1 MGGNKEEETKSLK
14 GDEEEATKS
23 EEEDKSDHVKD
34 NQKITSEE
42 SVSYTHLTLPTK
54 RIV

>member
-1 MGGNKEEETKSLK
+1 MATIAHLTDATFDEAVKS
-14 GDEEEATKS
+14 S
-23 EEEDKSDHVKD
+23 EKPILVDFWA
-34 NQKITSEE
+34 E